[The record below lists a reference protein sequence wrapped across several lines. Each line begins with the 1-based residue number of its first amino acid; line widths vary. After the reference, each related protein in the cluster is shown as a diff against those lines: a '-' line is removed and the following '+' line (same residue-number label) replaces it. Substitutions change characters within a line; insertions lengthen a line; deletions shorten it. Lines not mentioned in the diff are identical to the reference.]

1 MDFVFSELVACDGDI
16 KSRMHATF
24 FSVIIIEPLN
34 LNEFHYE
41 HVVLLGIL
49 EVHCILGFIFL
60 SSSGLV
66 CKMQKLGLE
75 V

>member
-1 MDFVFSELVACDGDI
+1 M

-24 FSVIIIEPLN
+24 FSVISIEPSN
-34 LNEFHYE
+34 LNEFHCE

-49 EVHCILGFIFL
+49 KVPYILGFIFL
-60 SSSGLV
+60 SPSGLV